1 MDLVSLIDIR
11 KIVLSGHQ
19 NVVKNL
25 EEYERLNFSL
35 QKRKQDNFEN
45 AKNANSSSS
54 SIEENIE
61 IYEEDNED
69 DDEPIEALIRGK
81 VKILE
86 FFDAKYNSETL
97 LKICKILI
105 IIFASLKFNSSAVFL
120 TTKIRQFQNQNVG
133 QLQSSRSKS
142 PIRRTKKKRSSQSR
156 SNLN

>member
-11 KIVLSGHQ
+11 KIVLSSHQ

-35 QKRKQDNFEN
+35 QKRKDDNFEN
-45 AKNANSSSS
+45 AKNADASSS

-81 VKILE
+81 VEILE
-86 FFDAKYNSETL
+86 FLKMIKIVRSEAL
-97 LKICKILI
+97 
-105 IIFASLKFNSSAVFL
+105 
-120 TTKIRQFQNQNVG
+120 RQN
-133 QLQSSRSKS
+133 
-142 PIRRTKKKRSSQSR
+142 I
-156 SNLN
+156 